1 MKKQKKQRWP
11 VKLAV
16 DVPFIEPP
24 AKREPLRAPLG
35 SMLLGSK
42 SAALGAAVVAGRG
55 AVVS

>member
-24 AKREPLRAPLG
+24 AKREPLRVPLG
-35 SMLLGSK
+35 SVLLGDK
-42 SAALGAAVVAGRG
+42 SLGVTAALITGAG
-55 AVVS
+55 AVVG